1 MPANRLIIPA
11 WAAFAAVNIVLMFN
25 QPGRETIPFH
35 FVWISFALVYGLRP
49 WAIRYMI
56 LALAV
61 ITLTTFWALLHHVM
75 AGYIGWE
82 ETTEVPLMGALFLV
96 MVWHVRRRQA
106 SLAQVERLAAVER
119 RRAEAQVLFVRL
131 GSHELRTP
139 ITVAR
144 GYTELIRAA
153 HADPET
159 LEDTDVVLDE
169 LAKLERITA
178 RLLTLLLVEGVSATA
193 RVNLDQELNRTIR
206 RWEPT
211 ADRRWSVESHVGMA
225 AIRMDRLET
234 ALDCLLENAVKFT
247 EAGDAIGV
255 HAWKALGEIFIEV
268 SDTGAG
274 IPAEDLPNVFDHFTT
289 GQGAGDRAGTG
300 LGLPIVRAALAARGG
315 TIEVKS
321 EVGSGTVFLM
331 RMPEIPPPAPAEVDV
346 FDHVADELQ
355 LRRRATDRPL
365 SPA

>member
-1 MPANRLIIPA
+1 V
-11 WAAFAAVNIVLMFN
+11 AFAAINIVLMFN
-25 QPGRETIPFH
+25 EPGRETIPFH

-49 WAIRYMI
+49 WPIPHMI
-56 LALAV
+56 IALLV
-61 ITLTTFWALLHHVM
+61 ITVTTFWALLHHAL

-82 ETTEVPLMGALFLV
+82 ETTEVPLMCALFLV

-119 RRAEAQVLFVRL
+119 RRAEAQILFVQL

-144 GYTELIRAA
+144 GYTELVRAA
-153 HADPET
+153 HSDPET
-159 LEDTDVVLDE
+159 LEDTEIVLDE

-178 RLLTLLLVEGVSATA
+178 RLLTLLLIEGASATST
-193 RVNLDQELNRTIR
+193 VDLDQELTRTLR

-211 ADRRWSVESHVGMA
+211 ADREWRVESHVGSA
-225 AIRMDRLET
+225 ALRMDRLET

-247 EAGDAIGV
+247 EPGDAIRV
-255 HAWKALGEIFIEV
+255 HAWKALGEILIEV

-274 IPAEDLPNVFDHFTT
+274 IPADDLPKVFDHFTT
-289 GQGAGDRAGTG
+289 GQSAGDRAGTG
-300 LGLPIVRAALAARGG
+300 LGLPIVRATLAARGG

-321 EVGSGTVFLM
+321 ELGSGTVFLM
-331 RMPEIPPPAPAEVDV
+331 RMPERPPPAPAEIDV